1 MPQWPLLLLSAA
13 ALLAGAFA
21 LLRANRL
28 DRAVRAALAGLP
40 AGGAAP
46 APVVLPDA
54 QGPLS
59 RIGVVRFDA
68 FADVGGKLSTAAALL
83 DEHGN
88 GVVFTSMHGRDTA
101 RSYIKQVRG
110 GVGVVA
116 LSPEEQDAVDRAAG
130 NRARKSA

>member
-1 MPQWPLLLLSAA
+1 MPQWLLLAMSCA
-13 ALLAGAFA
+13 ALAAGVFA

-28 DRAVRAALAGLP
+28 DRAVRAALAELP
-40 AGGAAP
+40 AASGAP
-46 APVVLPDA
+46 VSVVLPDA
-54 QGPLS
+54 QGALS
-59 RIGVVRFDA
+59 RVGFVRFDA

-88 GVVFTSMHGRDTA
+88 GLVITTMHGRDTA

-130 NRARKSA
+130 TRARKSA